1 MPVAFLNYD
10 SAGNPYAA
18 GIGGTR
24 YYFIRNLQGDVTG
37 LIDADGNQVV
47 EYQYDSWGNTIS
59 ITGSLADTVG
69 QKNPFRYRGYYYDA
83 ETGLYYLGNRYY
95 ESGIRRWLN
104 ADRVISGIGGL
115 IQGYNMFIYCM
126 NNPVNMTAFTG
137 HWPKWIENTVNW
149 IESVI

>member
-47 EYQYDSWGNTIS
+47 EYRYDSWGNTIS

-83 ETGLYYLGNRYY
+83 ETGLYYLGSRYY
-95 ESGIRRWLN
+95 DPVVKRFIG
-104 ADRVISGIGGL
+104 ADTRVSEIGGD
-115 IQGYNMFIYCM
+115 IYCDCSYCVYSG
-126 NNPVNMTAFTG
+126 NRKCG
-137 HWPKWIENTVNW
+137 SSNW
-149 IESVI
+149 SNYFPGYDIKRN